1 MSNRSVGARSRARD
15 LAVQALYQKQIS
27 DHSLPELLAQFQ
39 ASDDYEHVDQE
50 YFDESLSAIC
60 RDTESLKQRID
71 EIADR
76 PVGQLDPVELSIL
89 LLGVYEFESR
99 SDIPYRVVINEAV
112 NLCKKFGSVDGHKYV
127 NAVLDRAAATM
138 RPTEA
143 R

>member
-15 LAVQALYQKQIS
+15 LTVQALYQQQIS

-39 ASDDYEHVDQE
+39 ASSDYELVDQE

-60 RDTESLKQRID
+60 RDTDSLKQRID

-89 LLGVYEFESR
+89 LLGFYELESR
-99 SDIPYRVVINEAV
+99 IDIPYRVVINEAV

-127 NAVLDRAAATM
+127 NALLDRAAATM
-138 RPTEA
+138 RPTES